1 MFKINGTNIL
11 LTRGDKCTITLKV
24 TPKENEEFIFNPGD
38 IISFS
43 VYNKKG
49 LDSEPLLS
57 KETIINESTN
67 IVDISLNGDDT
78 KIGDLSN
85 KPIDHWYDIQLN
97 YDQTIIGYDNNGPK
111 ILTLYPEGIE
121 AK

>member
-11 LTRGDKCTITLKV
+11 LTRGDKCTIKLKV
-24 TPKENEEFIFNPGD
+24 TPKENEEFIFNQGD

-57 KETIINESTN
+57 KEIIINESTN
-67 IVDISLNGDDT
+67 IVDISLNSDDT
-78 KIGDLSN
+78 KIGELSN
-85 KPIDHWYDIQLN
+85 KPIDYWYEIQLN
-97 YDQTIIGYDNNGPK
+97 YNQTIIGYDNIGPK

>member
-49 LDSEPLLS
+49 LDSEPLLL
-57 KETIINESTN
+57 KETIVNESTN

-78 KIGDLSN
+78 KIGGLSN
-85 KPIDHWYDIQLN
+85 KPIEYWYEIQLN
-97 YDQTIIGYDNNGPK
+97 YDQTIIGYDNTGPK